1 MQDMNAAEAAALAR
15 PGDTVF
21 VAGCCG
27 EPKAILDAVAAEPS
41 LWRDVRLIGSFI
53 PGVND
58 RDLSALGIATQVDTI
73 FATAGLRP
81 GRSAGTVNLLPVSYT
96 GLWRMVSE
104 PGRVDIAFVQVTA
117 PRRDGTTS
125 FGIAVDF
132 APALIETGARLVGI
146 VNPAMPDPVDGPRVP
161 VDRFEALVR
170 AETPLIEYDNGEPD
184 AATAM
189 IGQHIA
195 ALLQEGDR
203 LQLGLGKVQTAVLR
217 QLAGRRNLGF
227 HGGMI
232 STPLVERLAEG
243 TFSRGIVTGVAL
255 GTRALYDAREV
266 AETVAFRSVAGTHD
280 LTALAA
286 VPNLVAVN
294 SVLEMDLFGQANAE
308 MLGGRQ
314 ISGQGGLVDFVRGA
328 RHSQGGRAIL
338 ALPSTAGR
346 QMRSRIVPALAEGV
360 PATVSRGDADMVVT
374 EYGVAKLRGIGVEE
388 RMRRLV
394 AIAHPAFRD
403 DLAAA
408 WRSLGRTLGQ
418 QAEETTRAR

>member
-1 MQDMNAAEAAALAR
+1 MQDVNAARAAALAR

-27 EPKAILDAVAAEPS
+27 EPGAILDAVAAEPS

-58 RDLSALGIATQVDTI
+58 RDLSALGIATRVDTI
-73 FATAGLRP
+73 FATQGLRP
-81 GRSAGTVNLLPVSYT
+81 GQSAGPVNLLPVPYT
-96 GLWRMVSE
+96 ELWRTVSE

-125 FGIAVDF
+125 FGISVDF
-132 APALIETGARLVGI
+132 APALVEAGARLVGI
-146 VNPAMPDPVDGPRVP
+146 VNPAMPDPLDGPRVP
-161 VDRFEALVR
+161 VDRFEALVA
-170 AETPLIEYDNGEPD
+170 AETPLIVYDNGEPD
-184 AATAM
+184 AATAA
-189 IGQHIA
+189 IGGHIA

-217 QLAGRRNLGF
+217 NLAGRRGLGF
-227 HGGMI
+227 YGGMI

-243 TFSRGIVTGVAL
+243 TFSQGVVTGVAL
-255 GTRALYDAREV
+255 GTPALYEARAVVES
-266 AETVAFRSVAGTHD
+266 VAFRPVAGTHG
-280 LTALAA
+280 LSALAA

-294 SVLEMDLFGQANAE
+294 SVLEVDLFGQANAE

-328 RHSQGGRAIL
+328 RHSRGGRSIL

-346 QMRSRIVPALAEGV
+346 EMRSRIVPALAQGV

-374 EYGVAKLRGIGVEE
+374 EYGVAELRGTGVEE

-408 WRSLGRTLGQ
+408 WRILGESAGRQG
-418 QAEETTRAR
+418 EETMRAR